1 MKRSANHRAIFRKTL
16 LVYQIMDRIPIWV
29 LPIVI
34 FLIFRAAKSEENEV
48 KQALVQFMEKLSPG
62 NVTRNGI
69 RGWNMS
75 TDPCIGNWTGVVCDK
90 QGSVRKIILEKAN
103 LTGVLDA
110 HSLCVTKAL
119 IVLSLK
125 NNNIT
130 DLLSEDIAICKELTH
145 LYLSENR
152 FSGDLPE
159 SLSQLSNLKRVD
171 ISNNNFYGELPD
183 IQKISGLISFLA
195 QNNQLEGQIP
205 DLDFSNLKE
214 FNVSN
219 NFFSG
224 PIPDVKGHFTAA
236 SFLGN
241 PKLCGIP
248 LTACPPIPAPI
259 IPIKKSEKPSSQKLL
274 IFSGYVIL
282 GLVVVLFVVYKLFNR
297 NKPCEDQ
304 KEKATKNA
312 VAHDNPSTIPST
324 TASSEYKAGA
334 GNQTSEYSLT
344 SVETGMVPPLVVL
357 TSPLL
362 RGLTFEELLRAPAEL
377 LGRGKHGSLYKV
389 MLDGGVNLVVKRI
402 RNCGISSDNF
412 KTRMKKIDQVKCHN
426 VLPAVAFY
434 CSRQEKLLVY
444 EYQPN
449 GNLFKLLHGKLI
461 SIIFCYIQIY
471 YVTSTDYF
479 VCIFMV
485 TGSPT
490 SQIFDWG
497 SRLNVADSIA
507 EALAFM
513 HRELHEDGIAHGNLK
528 SMNILF
534 NMAME
539 PCISEYGVMEV
550 ENQDQS
556 VLSPKNEIQNDN
568 ANKGHAYS
576 TFKGDVYAFGVILL
590 ELLTGKLVQKNGFDL
605 PSWVNSV
612 VKEEWTVEVFDRA
625 LISEGAS
632 EERMVNLLQVA
643 LKCIDASPNDGPTMS
658 RVSLMIKSIKE
669 EEESSITFDP

>member
-1 MKRSANHRAIFRKTL
+1 
-16 LVYQIMDRIPIWV
+16 MDRIPIWV
-29 LPIVI
+29 LSIVI

-90 QGSVRKIILEKAN
+90 QGSVRKIILEQAN

-130 DLLSEDIAICKELTH
+130 GLLSEDIAICKDLTH

-152 FSGDLPE
+152 FSGEFPE

-171 ISNNNFYGELPD
+171 VSNNNFYGELPD

-205 DLDFSNLKE
+205 DFDFSNLKE

-241 PKLCGIP
+241 PKLCGKP
-248 LTACPPIPAPI
+248 LTACPPIPTPI
-259 IPIKKSEKPSSQKLL
+259 IPIKKPKKPSSQKLL

-297 NKPCEDQ
+297 NKPCKDQ
-304 KEKATKNA
+304 KEKATKNG

-402 RNCGISSDNF
+402 RNCGISSDDF

-556 VLSPKNEIQNDN
+556 VLSPKNEIRNDN
-568 ANKGHAYS
+568 ANKGHSYS
-576 TFKGDVYAFGVILL
+576 TFKGDVYSFGVILL

-612 VKEEWTVEVFDRA
+612 VKEEWTVEVFDSA

-643 LKCIDASPNDGPTMS
+643 LKCINASPNDRPTMS

>member
-1 MKRSANHRAIFRKTL
+1 
-16 LVYQIMDRIPIWV
+16 MDRIPIWV

-48 KQALVQFMEKLSPG
+48 KQALVQFMEKLF
-62 NVTRNGI
+62 TRK
-69 RGWNMS
+69 
-75 TDPCIGNWTGVVCDK
+75 CDK
-90 QGSVRKIILEKAN
+90 KWHKGMEHEHRPLHWQ
-103 LTGVLDA
+103 LD
-110 HSLCVTKAL
+110 
-119 IVLSLK
+119 
-125 NNNIT
+125 
-130 DLLSEDIAICKELTH
+130 
-145 LYLSENR
+145 
-152 FSGDLPE
+152 
-159 SLSQLSNLKRVD
+159 
-171 ISNNNFYGELPD
+171 
-183 IQKISGLISFLA
+183 
-195 QNNQLEGQIP
+195 
-205 DLDFSNLKE
+205 
-214 FNVSN
+214 
-219 NFFSG
+219 
-224 PIPDVKGHFTAA
+224 
-236 SFLGN
+236 
-241 PKLCGIP
+241 
-248 LTACPPIPAPI
+248 
-259 IPIKKSEKPSSQKLL
+259 
-274 IFSGYVIL
+274 
-282 GLVVVLFVVYKLFNR
+282 R

-449 GNLFKLLHGKLI
+449 GNLFKLLHG
-461 SIIFCYIQIY
+461 
-471 YVTSTDYF
+471 
-479 VCIFMV
+479 
-485 TGSPT
+485 SPT
-490 SQIFDWG
+490 SQIFDGG

>member
-1 MKRSANHRAIFRKTL
+1 MKRNANHRAIFHKHSTGASKMGR
-16 LVYQIMDRIPIWV
+16 VPIWV
-29 LPIVI
+29 LPIVM
-34 FLIFRAAKSEENEV
+34 FLIFRVVNSEENEV
-48 KQALVQFMEKLSPG
+48 KQALVQFMQKLSPG
-62 NVTRNGI
+62 NATRDGHW
-69 RGWNMS
+69 GWNMS
-75 TDPCIGNWTGVVCDK
+75 TDPCTSNWTGVVCDRK
-90 QGSVRKIILEKAN
+90 GFVRKIVLEKAN
-103 LTGVLDA
+103 LTGILDA
-110 HSLCVTKAL
+110 SSLCVTKAL
-119 IVLSLK
+119 IVLSLE

-130 DLLSEDIAICKELTH
+130 GLLSEDIALCKHLTH
-145 LYLSENR
+145 LYLSGNH

-159 SLSQLSNLKRVD
+159 SLSQLSNLKRFD

-205 DLDFSNLKE
+205 EFDFSNLNE

-219 NFFSG
+219 NLFCG
-224 PIPDVKGHFTAA
+224 PIPDVKGHFTAS
-236 SFLGN
+236 SFSGN
-241 PKLCGIP
+241 PNLCGEP
-248 LTACPPIPAPI
+248 LTACPPAPAVPI
-259 IPIKKSEKPSSQKLL
+259 NPMKKSNKPSSKKVL
-274 IFSGYVIL
+274 IFSGYIIL
-282 GLVVVLFVVYKLFNR
+282 GLVVVLFLVYKFFVR
-297 NKPCEDQ
+297 GKPCEDKNQ
-304 KEKATKNA
+304 KPKKKAVPFETSSN
-312 VAHDNPSTIPST
+312 IPST
-324 TASSEYKAGA
+324 LASSEYKDGG
-334 GNQTSEYSLT
+334 GNQTSEFSLT
-344 SVETGMVPPLVVL
+344 SVESGITPPLVVL

-362 RGLTFEELLRAPAEL
+362 RGLTFEQLLRAPAEL

-389 MLDGGVNLVVKRI
+389 LLDGGVNLVVKRI
-402 RNCGISSDNF
+402 RNCGISSDDF

-426 VLPAVAFY
+426 LLPAVAFY

-449 GNLFKLLHGKLI
+449 GNLFNLLHG
-461 SIIFCYIQIY
+461 
-471 YVTSTDYF
+471 
-479 VCIFMV
+479 
-485 TGSPT
+485 SPN

-513 HRELHEDGIAHGNLK
+513 HQELNEDGIAHGNLK

-539 PCISEYGVMEV
+539 PCISEYGVMEA
-550 ENQDQS
+550 ENHEQS
-556 VLSPKNEIQNDN
+556 VLSPKNEFRNDN

-576 TFKGDVYAFGVILL
+576 TFNGDVYAFGVILL

-632 EERMVNLLQVA
+632 EERMVTLLQVA
-643 LKCIDASPNDGPTMS
+643 LKCINTSPTDRPAMS
-658 RVSLMIKSIKE
+658 QVSLMIKYIKE
-669 EEESSITFDP
+669 EEESSITYDP